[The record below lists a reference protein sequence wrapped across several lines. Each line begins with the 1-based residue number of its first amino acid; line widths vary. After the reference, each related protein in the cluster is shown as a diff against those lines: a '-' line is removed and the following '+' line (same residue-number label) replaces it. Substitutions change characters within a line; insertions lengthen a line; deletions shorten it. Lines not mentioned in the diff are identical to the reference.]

1 MPCVMLGSKAIYKV
15 LLYTLL
21 ETRSITMMAN
31 LISTVFITPNIVS
44 TKICI

>member
-15 LLYTLL
+15 LLYTL

-31 LISTVFITPNIVS
+31 LISTAFITPNIVS